1 MSIIFHESSKTF
13 HLYNGE
19 ISYLM
24 CVLPNG
30 HLGNLYFGKRIHDR
44 EDFSYLLEMKRRP
57 MSSCVFEGNRKFSL
71 EHLKLE
77 YPVYGS
83 SDYRY
88 PAVEVLQE
96 NGSRISDFVYVGHEI
111 MDGKPKLQ
119 GLPATYTE
127 SEEEAQTLCVKLK
140 DEVTGVVLELL
151 YTIFAQGGIVA
162 RSAKLTNEGEKSVHL
177 LSAMSLSLD
186 LPDKEYVWRRFPG
199 AGQRER
205 HVKERKLEQGVQSVG
220 SIRGNSSHQHN
231 PFVVLRRPSATR
243 MQGRFW
249 DSV

>member
-88 PAVEVLQE
+88 PAVEVCRRMEAGFRILCMWAMRLWME
-96 NGSRISDFVYVGHEI
+96 SRNFRDFRLLIQRARKRRRRYV
-111 MDGKPKLQ
+111 
-119 GLPATYTE
+119 
-127 SEEEAQTLCVKLK
+127 
-140 DEVTGVVLELL
+140 
-151 YTIFAQGGIVA
+151 
-162 RSAKLTNEGEKSVHL
+162 
-177 LSAMSLSLD
+177 
-186 LPDKEYVWRRFPG
+186 
-199 AGQRER
+199 
-205 HVKERKLEQGVQSVG
+205 
-220 SIRGNSSHQHN
+220 
-231 PFVVLRRPSATR
+231 
-243 MQGRFW
+243 
-249 DSV
+249 